1 LVSPEQWQNA
11 FDNLDGFSNKIA
23 AVELAIGAVKNAF
36 GIYFQFL
43 EAEKELY
50 KSLKPTTE
58 KNKLT

>member
-1 LVSPEQWQNA
+1 MA
-11 FDNLDGFSNKIA
+11 FLIR

-43 EAEKELY
+43 EAEKKNFTKFEANNR
-50 KSLKPTTE
+50 